1 MMIRHGM
8 PFALIWTALILT
20 SSACAPTEQ
29 SSQHLAFLAAQNSQP
44 EDQYLAIS
52 KKVLPS
58 LIAQGFKLNHD
69 HRNHPDYTFGYST
82 KNALASLK
90 KSHPAA
96 IKTYSHIESLGAID
110 PVTLKSSFEGI
121 DDLNLIKEG
130 YHDYQALTAALK
142 SVEQSHPNLATIE
155 SIGESVAGRQLW
167 MAKMTDKSISTP
179 KIKLLYI
186 GNMHGDEAVG
196 REMLIRLIEDFAT
209 NFDRDAQITRLLTHA
224 EIFIVPSMNP
234 DGFESARR
242 HNANYRDLNRNFP
255 DFTSDP
261 SDTENG
267 REPETIAI
275 MRLHQQH
282 HFVLAMNFHGGTV
295 CMNLPWDTQ
304 PNHPA
309 QERFGD
315 VELLQELSE
324 TYASTNDQM
333 YRNHGGSFEH
343 GVTYGYEWY
352 EVDGG
357 LQDWAN
363 HYRRSIHAT
372 AELSHSKFP
381 SASSLDGFWQ
391 ANRAGMLDYLAGG
404 LFGYFF
410 QVLDHQG
417 RALDYVDVKIEGSS
431 RWVRYQGGLVMKP
444 APQGTN
450 GIWLRSDGI
459 AAMQTNLVAQPY
471 LGDME
476 QIEVGTDL

>member
-1 MMIRHGM
+1 MIRHGM
-8 PFALIWTALILT
+8 PSALIYAALIVPSL
-20 SSACAPTEQ
+20 SCASAEITTKNF
-29 SSQHLAFLAAQNSQP
+29 SLLATKNSQP
-44 EDQYLAIS
+44 APQYLAIA
-52 KKVLPS
+52 KKVMPS
-58 LIAQGFKLNHD
+58 FLAQGFELNHD
-69 HRNHPDYTFGYST
+69 HRNHPDYTFGYSSQH
-82 KNALASLK
+82 ALDNLV
-90 KSHPAA
+90 KSHPTA
-96 IKTYSHIESLGAID
+96 IKRYSHIESLGSID
-110 PVTLKSSFEGI
+110 PMTLQSSFEGI
-121 DDLNLIKEG
+121 DDLSLIKEG
-130 YHDYQALTAALK
+130 YHDYQALTAALQ
-142 SVEQSHPNLATIE
+142 SVELSHPNLATVE
-155 SIGESVAGRQLW
+155 SIGESVNGRQLW

-179 KIKLLYI
+179 KIKLLYV

-196 REMLIRLIEDFAT
+196 REMLIKLIEDFAA
-209 NFDRDAQITRLLTHA
+209 NFGQDSKITHLLTHA

-261 SDTENG
+261 SDSEDG

-295 CMNLPWDTQ
+295 CMNLPWDTK
-304 PNHPA
+304 PNFPA

-315 VELLQELSE
+315 VDLLQQLSE
-324 TYASTNDQM
+324 TYASTNDEM

-343 GVTYGYEWY
+343 GITYGYEWY

-357 LQDWAN
+357 MQDWAN

-372 AELSHSKFP
+372 AELSHAKFP
-381 SASSLDGFWQ
+381 SGSTLDGFWE
-391 ANRAGMLDYLAGG
+391 ANRAGMIDYLYGG

-410 QVLDHQG
+410 QVVDQEG
-417 RALDYVDVKIEGSS
+417 RAVDYVEVKVEGSS

-444 APQGTN
+444 VAQGTN

-459 AAMQTNLVAQPY
+459 APMQTNLSAQPY
-471 LGDME
+471 LGVME
-476 QIEVGTDL
+476 QIEVETAR